1 MSLRQLQTM
10 AAAAACLGMIASPVA
25 MAAPQ
30 AQTSFAADVALG
42 GGGVLVGQLVDAQG
56 KVMTGTPVS
65 IQTGGQ
71 EVARVA
77 TNENGV
83 FFAQGLAG
91 GVYEVAAAEHRGVYR
106 LWAPTTA
113 PPQAS
118 QSITAVSQPTVA
130 PVQYGAPV
138 VPPLMEPPLIGP
150 PPAPVMATGPA
161 KKGPLGKTM
170 SWVSEHPLLTAGIV
184 ATAIAVPV
192 ALSDDDDPAS

>member
-1 MSLRQLQTM
+1 MMLRQLQTM

-25 MAAPQ
+25 MAALPQ
-30 AQTSFAADVALG
+30 GQPSFAADVALG
-42 GGGVLVGQLVDAQG
+42 GGGVLVGQLVDAEG
-56 KVMTGTPVS
+56 KVLTGTPVS

-118 QSITAVSQPTVA
+118 QSITAVSSPTVA
-130 PVQYGAPV
+130 QAQYGAPA
-138 VPPLMEPPLIGP
+138 EPPLIGP

-161 KKGPLGKTM
+161 KRGPLGKTM
-170 SWVSEHPLLTAGIV
+170 NWVSEHPLLTAGIV

-192 ALSDDDDPAS
+192 ALGEDDDPAS